1 MNAVAGAALRYV
13 AIVFGTGFA
22 LGLVRVPLLVPRL
35 GVRWAELLEM
45 PLMGLAMFFAADHVR
60 RRWPA
65 LRSGRELLAVG
76 VSALALLVG
85 AELLL
90 GVLVLGRTP
99 WQVVADRDPVSG
111 PVYAVMLVV
120 FALLPWWLG
129 RRRPGVRR

>member
-1 MNAVAGAALRYV
+1 MSAVAGAALRYV
-13 AIVFGTGFA
+13 GIVFATGFA

-35 GVRWAELLEM
+35 GVRGAELLEM
-45 PLMGLAMFFAADHVR
+45 PLMGLVMLLAAGHVR

-65 LRSGRELLAVG
+65 LRSARELLAVG
-76 VSALALLVG
+76 VSALAMLVA

-90 GVLVLGRTP
+90 GVLLLGRSP

-111 PVYAVMLVV
+111 PVYAAMLVV

-129 RRRPGVRR
+129 RGRSQDRR